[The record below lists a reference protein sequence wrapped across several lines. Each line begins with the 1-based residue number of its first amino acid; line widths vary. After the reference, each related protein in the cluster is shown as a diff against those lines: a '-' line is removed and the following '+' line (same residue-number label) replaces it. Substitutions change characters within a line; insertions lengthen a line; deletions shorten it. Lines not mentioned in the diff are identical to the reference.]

1 MAATQRLTAYGV
13 TPKGSGYADADDA
26 CEEASSG
33 TQLLATDNS
42 AVYVYAEAGE
52 ADERIYLVKIA
63 TPVNPTHF
71 YVQGD
76 GYAADQKVYVPE
88 QAIGGIFGTL
98 TTAGWYTVAIDDDFA
113 TAVYITTFDD
123 ADEMTQPTACPEEED
138 AGNVIHQNDPGN
150 TNQTGVVHMA
160 EYEADGTASRGIT
173 IKKQIFKDANFD
185 SQNIDQLPFSF
196 GTSGPA
202 ILRGRS
208 SAFRITTK
216 KETE

>member
-13 TPKGSGYADADDA
+13 TAKGSGYADADDA

-63 TPVNPTHF
+63 TPTIAAHF

-76 GYAADQKVYVPE
+76 GYAAGQKVYVPE
-88 QAIGGIFGTL
+88 QAIGGIFGTI
-98 TTAGWYTVAIDDDFA
+98 TTAGWYTVAIDRDFA

-123 ADEMTQPTACPEEED
+123 ADEMTQPTACPE
-138 AGNVIHQNDPGN
+138 DPW
-150 TNQTGVVHMA
+150 TA
-160 EYEADGTASRGIT
+160 ESTPTEPQYSADFT
-173 IKKQIFKDANFD
+173 INKYDNMSVQYKRQVEQI
-185 SQNIDQLPFSF
+185 PFSK
-196 GTSGPA
+196 GSNTPA
-202 ILRGRS
+202 NLRKRS
-208 SAFRITTK
+208 SAYKVTK
-216 KETE
+216 G

>member
-1 MAATQRLTAYGV
+1 MGSARLTAYGA
-13 TPKGSGYADADDA
+13 TAKGSGYADADDA
-26 CEEASSG
+26 CEETTGG
-33 TQLLATDNS
+33 TQLLATDDS
-42 AVYVYAEAGE
+42 AVYAYAEGDE
-52 ADERIYLVKIA
+52 ADEKIYLAKIA
-63 TPVNPTHF
+63 TVEDPSHL
-71 YVQGD
+71 YQDGD
-76 GYAADQKVYVPE
+76 GYAAGQKVYVPE
-88 QAIGGIFGTL
+88 QTIGGIFGTI
-98 TTAGWYTVAIDDDFA
+98 TTAGYYTVALDGDIDNA
-113 TAVYITTFDD
+113 AYITIFAEDE
-123 ADEMTQPTACPEEED
+123 EMTQPTACPEEED

-196 GTSGPA
+196 GTSGPT

>member
-123 ADEMTQPTACPEEED
+123 ADEMTQPTACPW
-138 AGNVIHQNDPGN
+138 
-150 TNQTGVVHMA
+150 TA
-160 EYEADGTASRGIT
+160 ESTPTEPQYSADFT
-173 IKKQIFKDANFD
+173 INKYDNMSVQYKRQVEQI
-185 SQNIDQLPFSF
+185 PFSK
-196 GTSGPA
+196 GSNTPA
-202 ILRGRS
+202 NLRKRS
-208 SAFRITTK
+208 SAYKVTK
-216 KETE
+216 G